1 MAESPNPLGG
11 DVWGRGARLGLIW
24 LAVFALVTAVIY
36 ALLAVVGW
44 SGTLR
49 VLCAMC
55 AGPVLGTAGIA
66 AWWVIR
72 RPALGPGD
80 GGHDDSFESKP

>member
-1 MAESPNPLGG
+1 MAESPNPLSG
-11 DVWGRGARLGLIW
+11 DVWRRGSRLGLIW
-24 LAVFALVTAVIY
+24 LAVFVVVTAAIY

-49 VLCAMC
+49 ALCAMG
-55 AGPVLGTAGIA
+55 AGPVLGSAAIA

-72 RPALGPGD
+72 RPALGSGD
-80 GGHDDSFESKP
+80 DAGDDSYEGKP